1 MEHTRIVRLGL
12 FLLMLIVFSVNFVAG
27 QSLKSPTSSL
37 SEPTAYPV
45 FSGKDSIYY
54 FCGIKDHQ
62 SGTLKAVSSGVTVT
76 FVWEKYN
83 PVSSSFS
90 FVSNET
96 SVSSV
101 LNNLS
106 NGCYRV
112 SFRENGVDHI
122 LRAWIMNSWVESTA
136 SVIES
141 NCEFFQLHGNAT
153 GSDFVYYDLSSNQV
167 VPLDKAYKYVWY
179 SEGLPFAAIQ
189 DPTVYDPPARNTVY
203 KLTVT
208 NRAHCASSVNVTYQS
223 IVPKAKF
230 SWTTTQKA
238 DPEFTDPQAPL
249 EVKFL
254 NESENGDSGKYE
266 WFLFKEKS
274 QIEEEAKTVVKLD
287 SIMEHLNADN
297 PTYTYEYTGK
307 YMVKL
312 VSVKQSPGYV
322 CRDTFYLADYIV
334 IDTSLVKVAPAFTP
348 NGDGVNDDLIIKTR
362 SLESLDFQVFNRWG
376 RNVHHFRKTGYIPE
390 DAELAVWDGKVGG
403 KLATPGVYFFV
414 VDAQGRDG
422 VRRRKKG
429 FVQLIW

>member
-1 MEHTRIVRLGL
+1 MEHTRILRLGL
-12 FLLMLIVFSVNFVAG
+12 FLLIPIVFSVNFVAG

-62 SGTLKAVSSGVTVT
+62 SGTLKAASSGQTVT
-76 FVWEKYN
+76 FVWEKFN
-83 PVSSSFS
+83 PVSGNFS
-90 FVSNET
+90 FLSNET
-96 SVSSV
+96 SISSV

-106 NGCYRV
+106 DGCYRV
-112 SFRENGVDHI
+112 SFRENGVNYI
-122 LRAWIMNSWVESTA
+122 LRAWVMNSWVVSTA
-136 SVIES
+136 SVTDS
-141 NCEFFQLHGNAT
+141 NCDYFQLHGSAT
-153 GSDFVYYDLSSNQV
+153 GSGFIYYDLSSNQSV
-167 VPLDKAYKYVWY
+167 SLDAAYKYTWY
-179 SEGLPFAAIQ
+179 SEGLPFAAVQNPI
-189 DPTVYDPPARNTVY
+189 VNDPPPRNTVY
-203 KLTVT
+203 KLTIT
-208 NRAHCASSVNVTYQS
+208 NRAHCNASVNVTYES
-223 IVPKAKF
+223 IVTKAKF

-238 DPEFTDPQAPL
+238 DPEYTNPQAPL
-249 EVKFL
+249 EVKFV

-274 QIEEEAKTVVKLD
+274 QIEEEGKTVVKLD

-312 VSVKQSPGYV
+312 VSVKQSPGYI
-322 CRDTFYLADYIV
+322 CRDTFYLKDYIV

-376 RNVHHFRKTGYIPE
+376 RIVHHYRKMGYIPE

>member
-1 MEHTRIVRLGL
+1 MARLAL
-12 FLLMLIVFSVNFVAG
+12 FLLILFAFSVNFVAG
-27 QSLKSPTSSL
+27 QSLKSPTSSF

-62 SGTLKAVSSGVTVT
+62 SGTLKATSSGLTVT
-76 FVWEKYN
+76 FIWEKYN
-83 PVSSSFS
+83 PVSGSFS
-90 FVSNET
+90 FLSNET
-96 SVSSV
+96 AVSSV
-101 LNNLS
+101 LNNLL

-112 SFRENGVDHI
+112 SFRENGVDRI
-122 LRAWIMNSWVESTA
+122 FRAWVMNSWIEPTG

-141 NCEFFQLHGNAT
+141 NCEYFKLHGSAT
-153 GSDFVYYDLSSNQV
+153 GTDYIYYDLSSHQAV
-167 VPLDKAYKYVWY
+167 SLDPGYKYTWF
-179 SEGLPFAAIQ
+179 SEGLPFAAVK
-189 DPTVYDPPARNTVY
+189 DPTVYNPPARNTVY
-203 KLTVT
+203 KLNVT
-208 NRAHCASSVNVTYQS
+208 NRSHCILSVNVTYES
-223 IVPKAKF
+223 IVTKAKF

-238 DPEFTDPQAPL
+238 DPEFTNPQAPL
-249 EVKFL
+249 DVKFV

-274 QIEEEAKTVVKLD
+274 KIEEEAKTAVKLD
-287 SIMEHLNADN
+287 SIMEHFNTDN

-376 RNVHHFRKTGYIPE
+376 RIVHHYRKMGYIPE